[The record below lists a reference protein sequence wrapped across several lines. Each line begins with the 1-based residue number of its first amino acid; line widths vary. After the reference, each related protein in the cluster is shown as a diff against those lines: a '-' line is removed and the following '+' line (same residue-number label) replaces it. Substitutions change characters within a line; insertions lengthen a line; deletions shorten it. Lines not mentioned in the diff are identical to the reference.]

1 MNDKN
6 DNKEVNNNITEDKII
21 RCLAYNGKVSV
32 RCIRS
37 TNMVEQARK
46 IHDLSPTATAAL
58 GRLLTITSILG
69 KEMKDEKGTITTQI
83 KGDGPIG
90 NMIVVAD
97 NNGNVKGYVGNPY
110 VDVPL
115 NEETGK
121 LDVGQAV
128 GKNGIVHIIKDIGLK
143 EPYIGM
149 TPIVSGEIA
158 EDFTN
163 YFATSEQ
170 TPTVVALGVL
180 VDKNGVKS
188 AGGYLITLMPDA
200 TESEIV
206 KIEEAL
212 KSADSISKMLD
223 DGKELIDI
231 AEIVTGDN
239 NIMYFDDDIVPMY
252 LCDCSRKR
260 MEKNLIS
267 IGKNELQNI
276 IDTDGKAELVCHFC
290 NKKYNFSKEELEALI
305 N

>member
-1 MNDKN
+1 MNRE
-6 DNKEVNNNITEDKII
+6 KENEKISKTEKKDQII
-21 RCLAYNGKVSV
+21 RCLAHNGKVSV

-37 TNMVEQARK
+37 TNLVEQARK
-46 IHDLSPTATAAL
+46 THDLSPTATAAL
-58 GRLLTITSILG
+58 GRLLTITSLLG
-69 KEMKDEKGTITTQI
+69 KEIKEEKGTITTQI

-90 NMIVVAD
+90 NMTAVAD

-110 VDVPL
+110 VDIPL
-115 NEETGK
+115 NAETGK

-128 GKNGIVHIIKDIGLK
+128 GKKGTVYIIKDIGLK

-200 TESEIV
+200 TENEIV

-231 AEIVTGDN
+231 AEIVTGDS
-239 NIMYFDDDIVPMY
+239 NIMYFEDDMVPMY
-252 LCDCSRKR
+252 VCDCSRER

-267 IGKNELQNI
+267 IGTKELQDI
-276 IDTDGKAELVCHFC
+276 INTDGKAELVCHFC
-290 NKKYNFSKEELEALI
+290 NKKYNFSKENLEKLI
-305 N
+305 M